1 MKGEQLELDLWNQLR
16 QAQQMPERVRVT
28 QILDAV
34 EIAAAQLPEA
44 DRLRFA
50 GEALLQVAQLC
61 ATRAGLLMD
70 EWEEAS
76 RDPSVEQEFFT
87 DLVHQTMAVD
97 LSELMEPTPARRP
110 RTRRAKSSGTEERSI
125 VATVDKVAVLAM
137 VEQLEAE
144 AIVEEEKRQQ
154 VLALAHD
161 ENVSQWTEAI
171 AQGLQAALPN
181 RISLSQLCQCLEM
194 RQVEV
199 WLAVLLGEFELEQ
212 EGKFYDSPIWVR
224 QREQE
229 RAV

>member
-1 MKGEQLELDLWNQLR
+1 MKRKQLELDLWNQLR
-16 QAQQMPERVRVT
+16 QAQQMPETIGVA
-28 QILDAV
+28 QMLDAV
-34 EIAAAQLPEA
+34 EVAAAQLPEG

-50 GEALLQVAQLC
+50 GEALLEVAHLC

-76 RDPSVEQEFFT
+76 RDPLVEQGFFT
-87 DLVHQTMAVD
+87 DLVRQTMAVD
-97 LSELMEPTPARRP
+97 LSELMEPTPARKP
-110 RTRRAKSSGTEERSI
+110 RTGRAKSGGTAEGSI
-125 VATVDKVAVLAM
+125 VAPVDKAAVLAM

-144 AIVEEEKRQQ
+144 AAVEEESKQQ
-154 VLALAHD
+154 VLAIAHE

-181 RISLSQLCQCLEM
+181 RVSFAQLCERLEM

-212 EGKFYDSPIWVR
+212 EGGFYDSPIWVR
-224 QREQE
+224 RWNGE
-229 RAV
+229 RTA